1 MIALS
6 LPKIIQGGMGVGV
19 SAWPLAKAVSK
30 AGQLGVVAG
39 TCLDAVLARRL
50 QLGDPGEHMRRA
62 LAHFPLRDVARRI
75 VDRYFVP
82 GGKAPDAPFKA
93 NPVMTLDSS
102 RHAQDLAVAG
112 NFAEVFLAREGH
124 DHPVGINYLEK
135 VQLPT
140 LPSLFGAMLA
150 GVGFVLMG
158 AGIPKAIPGILDDL
172 AAGQEAELRVDVKDA
187 RPDESFHTHFDP
199 AAYCGGAAPR
209 LERPRFLAIIASAPL
224 ARMMAKKASGRV
236 DGFVVEG
243 PTAGGHNAPPRGGAH
258 PGTTGEPVYGKRDA
272 PDLGAIASLGLPFW
286 LAGSYGG
293 PRRLVQ
299 ALELGAAGIQV
310 GTAFAWCEESGIPA
324 ETKARVLALSRRG
337 EVRVLTDAV
346 ASPTGFPFK
355 VVQLPGTLSAASTYE
370 ARPRVCDLG
379 YLRSAYRLEN
389 GRVGWRCPG
398 EPEAAFVRKGGA
410 VEATV
415 GRKCICNALMSNI
428 GLGQVRRH
436 GGREAPIVTSGND
449 LPEIAGFLAPG
460 ATTYRA
466 ADVIRHLLTAVNAPA
481 DQAAPVAATP
491 A

>member
-6 LPKIIQGGMGVGV
+6 VPKIIQGGMGVGV
-19 SAWPLAKAVSK
+19 SAWPLARAVSK

-62 LAHFPLRDVARRI
+62 LAHFPIRDAARRI
-75 VDRYFVP
+75 LDRYFVP
-82 GGKAPDAPFKA
+82 GGKAADAPFKS

-124 DHPVGINYLEK
+124 DNPVGINYLEK

-172 AAGQEAELRVDVKDA
+172 AAGQATELRVDVKDA
-187 RPDESFHTHFDP
+187 RRDESFRTRFDP
-199 AAYCGGAAPR
+199 TAYCGIRAPR
-209 LERPRFLAIIASAPL
+209 LERPQFLAIIASAPL

-243 PTAGGHNAPPRGGAH
+243 PTAGGHNAPPRGGVQLDVLNE
-258 PGTTGEPVYGKRDA
+258 PIYGERDT
-272 PDLGAIASLGLPFW
+272 PDLDAIAELGLPFW

-293 PRRLVQ
+293 PRRLVR

-310 GTAFAWCEESGIPA
+310 GTAFAWCEESGIAP
-324 ETKARVLALSRRG
+324 ETKARVLAMCRRG
-337 EVRVLTDAV
+337 DVRVVTDPI
-346 ASPTGFPFK
+346 ASPAGFPFK
-355 VVQLPGTLSAASTYE
+355 VVQVPGTLSEEATYAQRE
-370 ARPRVCDLG
+370 RICDLG
-379 YLRSAYRLEN
+379 YLRSAYRMES
-389 GRVGWRCPG
+389 GRPGWRCPA
-398 EPEAAFVRKGGA
+398 EPAAAYVRKGGA
-410 VEATV
+410 LADTM
-415 GRKCICNALMSNI
+415 GRKCICNGLMSNV
-428 GLGQVRRH
+428 GLGQVR
-436 GGREAPIVTSGND
+436 GGSRETAIVTSGND
-449 LPEIAGFLAPG
+449 LPDVARFLAPG
-460 ATTYRA
+460 ATGYRA
-466 ADVIRHLLTAVNAPA
+466 VDVIRHLLTGLNAPA
-481 DQAAPVAATP
+481 RQDAPSDVA
-491 A
+491 